1 MSKNKLIESDYDVV
15 IVGGGMVGASVACA
29 LLQASETQSLR
40 IAIVEGQSFNFE
52 FAEGFDPRVSAISL
66 ASRKLMEMMDVWPD
80 IAKHRF
86 CPYQGMSVWDAE
98 GTGGVDFSAR
108 DMGVAALGQIVENRV
123 MLSSLLRKLQQFPS
137 LQWYCPNKL
146 EALNWLDGRWLLTLG
161 NGLECSA
168 KLVIGADGAHSMVR
182 NLCGIDQAEMP
193 YGHQAVVTTIKT
205 ERVHGGVARQRFMPT
220 GPLAFLPLLDD
231 DGAEDY
237 CSVVWSLDPEEAE
250 QILGLDDS
258 EFCLAISSASEYCLG
273 EVVSASKRFSFPLT
287 QRHVNQYVRPGVA
300 LVGDAAHT
308 IHPLAGQGVNLGF
321 MDAATLVEELNRGV
335 QRGLS
340 VGELSVLRRYE
351 RRRKGPNT
359 LMIQSMRGFKELFAA
374 DALPVRWARNLGLS
388 MTDSVAPLK
397 HHFMAHAMGLKG
409 DVPRMAR
416 GIKI

>member
-1 MSKNKLIESDYDVV
+1 MSESKLIESDYDVV

-40 IAIVEGQSFNFE
+40 IAIVEGQAFNFE

-66 ASRKLMEMMDVWPD
+66 ASRKLMEVMDVWPK
-80 IAKHRF
+80 IAQQRL
-86 CPYQGMSVWDAE
+86 CPYQRMSVWDAE
-98 GTGGVDFSAR
+98 GTGGVDFSAL
-108 DMGVAALGQIVENRV
+108 DMGEVALGHIIENRV
-123 MLSSLLRKLQQFPS
+123 VLASLLHKIQQFPS

-146 EALNWLDGRWLLTLG
+146 EALNRLDDRWLLTLA

-168 KLVIGADGAHSMVR
+168 KLIIGADGAHSVVR
-182 NLCGIDQAEMP
+182 NLCGIDHSEMP
-193 YGHQAVVTTIKT
+193 YDHRAVVTTIKT
-205 ERVHGGVARQRFMPT
+205 ERAHECVARQRFMPK

-231 DGAEDY
+231 GGAEDY
-237 CSVVWSLDPEEAE
+237 CSVVWSLDSDEAE
-250 QILGLDDS
+250 QILGLED
-258 EFCLAISSASEYCLG
+258 EAFCEAISRASEHCLG
-273 EVVSASKRFSFPLT
+273 EVVSASKRFSFPLI
-287 QRHVNQYVRPGVA
+287 QRHANQYVRPGVA

-321 MDAATLVEELNRGV
+321 MDAAALVEELNRGV
-335 QRGLS
+335 QRGLPI
-340 VGELSVLRRYE
+340 GDLSVLRRYE
-351 RRRKGPNT
+351 RRRRGPNT

-374 DALPVRWARNLGLS
+374 DALPVRWVRNFGLS
-388 MTDSVAPLK
+388 VTDSVTPLK